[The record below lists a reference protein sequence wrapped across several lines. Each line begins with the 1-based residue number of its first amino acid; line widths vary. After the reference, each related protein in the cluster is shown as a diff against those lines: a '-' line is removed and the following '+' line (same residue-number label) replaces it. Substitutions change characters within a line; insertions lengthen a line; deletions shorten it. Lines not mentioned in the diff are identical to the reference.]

1 MYQREIQNYMILTSK
16 GLIERESTALAKA
29 FEMNGKRLEI
39 LIHPMQQFA
48 STFEQNVD
56 KKNHLDIINK
66 VGPIQKMLTQFK
78 NRCLAIETLTSGQG
92 FMISSKDLN
101 ECLIELC
108 RSLVKNSEVE
118 MRTRCEHL
126 SLLVVQYE
134 NLLYTKDKQLINLE
148 HKLKHAKEEL
158 NKIINTKVFSRGNNL
173 IYELDIITRQH
184 RMIKD
189 NIFGLEKNVKDKVRL
204 YFDKDLE
211 QTRVLLEEQKK
222 KFAEYQ

>member
-1 MYQREIQNYMILTSK
+1 
-16 GLIERESTALAKA
+16 
-29 FEMNGKRLEI
+29 
-39 LIHPMQQFA
+39 
-48 STFEQNVD
+48 
-56 KKNHLDIINK
+56 
-66 VGPIQKMLTQFK
+66 
-78 NRCLAIETLTSGQG
+78 
-92 FMISSKDLN
+92 MISSKDLN

-189 NIFGLEKNVKDKVRL
+189 NIFSLEKSVKDKVRL

-222 KFAEYQ
+222 KFGEYQAALNSSMKLNVKNNINYIDEEMKKHVPQWKEKDSGVEGAAKKQKIPSLTDKYAHLVKSKKRGDE